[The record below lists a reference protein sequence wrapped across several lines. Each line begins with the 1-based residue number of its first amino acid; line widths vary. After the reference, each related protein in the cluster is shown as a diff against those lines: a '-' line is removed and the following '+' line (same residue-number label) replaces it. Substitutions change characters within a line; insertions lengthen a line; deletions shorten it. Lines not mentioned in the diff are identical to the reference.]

1 MPRIIT
7 LEEKHSVIENWL
19 KGESREDIAIKHKIG
34 SGTVYNIV
42 QEWANGIGVHI
53 ADRLRVLSIKLNKNG
68 LTATDCAKG
77 LRILMVFKKY
87 GITEDEDKDRVTDFL
102 KEIYTQCQEVGLT
115 PQQVFDFINDILKFS
130 NDVSISQ
137 IPEFLKKRTL
147 EKEELETTIQI
158 LSKKVDELANLQEE
172 KEQDIQRLAKMKE
185 IMTKTYKIFTIAKF
199 QLGEFGIEMD
209 DMEKFVKS
217 VKGIARENH
226 DPVQILAKIADY
238 ENLEKNAK
246 YYKEVVN
253 LKKDELAKLNEEINV
268 KKNDLSNCKI
278 KIDILDE
285 LEMRGFG
292 IKELRTLYKMLNEIG
307 LENNRSFDDIREKYF
322 DDVKNYEEVIR
333 SRIEIDRL
341 KNELQ
346 NLENKTMKE
355 REKYIAYPTVIEG
368 ILRLAGSGINEQDII
383 KIDKILMMTDYYPNK
398 DKPLYK
404 ETFIDDLQKYGNL
417 KLAIK
422 NLQDTE
428 KDLKSK
434 EKTEDKQIK
443 KRKSDTVKKT
453 KRN

>member
-7 LEEKHSVIENWL
+7 LEEKHSVIEDWL
-19 KGESREDIAIKHKIG
+19 KGESREDIAIKHNIG

-87 GITEDEDKDRVTDFL
+87 GITEDEDKDMVTYFL
-102 KEIYTQCQEVGLT
+102 KEIYTTCQEVGLT

-137 IPEFLKKRTL
+137 IPQFLKKRTL

-199 QLGEFGIEMD
+199 RLAQFGIEMD
-209 DMEKFVKS
+209 DMEKFVKC
-217 VKGIARENH
+217 VIGISRENH
-226 DPVQILAKIADY
+226 DRVQILAKIADY

-292 IKELRTLYKMLNEIG
+292 IKELRTLINMLNEIG
-307 LENNRSFDDIREKYF
+307 LENNKDFDEIRKEFFDDI
-322 DDVKNYEEVIR
+322 KNYEEIIR
-333 SRIEIDRL
+333 SRKEIERK
-341 KNELQ
+341 KNELKS
-346 NLENKTMKE
+346 LELQIMKE
-355 REKYIAYPTVIEG
+355 REKCNSYPKIIES
-368 ILRLAGSGINEQDII
+368 INRLTGAGVPEEDIV
-383 KIDKILMMTDYYPNK
+383 KIDRIY
-398 DKPLYK
+398 
-404 ETFIDDLQKYGNL
+404 Q
-417 KLAIK
+417 
-422 NLQDTE
+422 
-428 KDLKSK
+428 
-434 EKTEDKQIK
+434 
-443 KRKSDTVKKT
+443 
-453 KRN
+453 